1 VGARKRTSWARLLI
15 ATGAVLLVD
24 RLSKG
29 VVVEALDLG
38 QQIEVVPPYLV
49 LIRAQNTGIN
59 FGIAAGGPE
68 LMRWLLVLLSV
79 AISAA
84 LVWWVYRRDARV
96 AEDDQRPRVAALAW
110 GAGLVIGGAL
120 SNAWDRVQFGA
131 VVDFLNMSCCGIANP
146 YAFNIADAA
155 IFAGAGLIAL
165 KA

>member
-1 VGARKRTSWARLLI
+1 
-15 ATGAVLLVD
+15 
-24 RLSKG
+24 
-29 VVVEALDLG
+29 
-38 QQIEVVPPYLV
+38 
-49 LIRAQNTGIN
+49 
-59 FGIAAGGPE
+59 
-68 LMRWLLVLLSV
+68 VLLSV